1 MIPSE
6 VRLRILLDNL
16 QHSSSMLLYNWFP
29 SREYTYKELFSLH
42 TDVHNLCEFIRKEF
56 NLPSYVYKSPNSK

>member
-1 MIPSE
+1 MTPSE

-29 SREYTYKELFSLH
+29 SREYSYIELSSLH
-42 TDVHNLCEFIRKEF
+42 NDVHNLCEYIRKEHNF
-56 NLPSYVYKSPNSK
+56 SPYVYKSPNS

>member
-16 QHSSSMLLYNWFP
+16 QYSSSMLLFNWFP
-29 SREYTYKELFSLH
+29 SKEYTYKELEMLH
-42 TDVHNLCEFIRKEF
+42 TDVHNLCEYIRKEHNF
-56 NLPSYVYKSPNSK
+56 APYVYKSPDSK